1 MISRK
6 RTSSYVLTKFFI
18 KSHSKKYK
26 KLMFREKIQKAIFEN
41 YIFQKVRKCPPNI
54 TGMLNILQKMD
65 QNIYFTSDLR

>member
-41 YIFQKVRKCPPNI
+41 SKKENSKNENYKK
-54 TGMLNILQKMD
+54 
-65 QNIYFTSDLR
+65 